1 MVVAGPDA
9 AEVGDGVLHG
19 DLDLLA
25 VAGYV
30 ALVEGGEDAD
40 GEVHAGAGVAEGGS
54 GARGRAA
61 GVAGGAEG
69 AAGGLSDGV
78 EGLVLAIRPVR
89 PEAFD
94 AGQYDAGVDLGELV
108 VAQAEALQGVG
119 GEVLGDDVGVLE
131 QVEEDGLALGVFQVE
146 SDRPLVGVEEEEVVG
161 VDAGPARSGA
171 AAGVAA
177 LGLLDLDDVGAEVG
191 EDLGGGGAGFEL
203 GEVEDADVL

>member
-1 MVVAGPDA
+1 MPVSPRVGP
-9 AEVGDGVLHG
+9 
-19 DLDLLA
+19 
-25 VAGYV
+25 
-30 ALVEGGEDAD
+30 
-40 GEVHAGAGVAEGGS
+40 

-69 AAGGLSDGV
+69 AAGGLADGV

-94 AGQYDAGVDLGELV
+94 AGQHDARVDLGEFV
-108 VAQAEALQGVG
+108 VAQTEALQGVG

-146 SDRPLVGVEEEEVVG
+146 GDRPLVGVEQEEVVG
-161 VDAGPARSGA
+161 VDAGPARPGA

-177 LGLLDLDDVGAEVG
+177 LGLLDLDDLGAEVG
-191 EDLGGGGAGFEL
+191 EDLGRGGAGFEL